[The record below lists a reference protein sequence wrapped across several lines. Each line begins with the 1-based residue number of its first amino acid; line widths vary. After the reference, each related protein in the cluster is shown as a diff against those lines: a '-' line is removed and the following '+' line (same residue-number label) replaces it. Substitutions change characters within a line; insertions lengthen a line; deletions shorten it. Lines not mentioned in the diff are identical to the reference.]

1 MSYQTGNLS
10 WLREHVMKLALAAVA
25 LVLVLMSQ
33 SAPTAHGQEPQP
45 PPDDCWNGALSGD
58 TLHCYILEEAQ
69 KAGEIEVAAM
79 YEAPGGPLYIFLRQD
94 EPIGDRVS
102 SYFKQKAYEFME
114 GIPGY
119 GKCRTSKCDRFTGD
133 QRSNCLDQLMGWPM
147 WRSYHTHLATGLP
160 KSRAYEQILLFVGG
174 SEARRSEPGWAS
186 WRQVWPVVEGGS
198 TDGAEGFDVSDV
210 DVTNFPELDCV
221 KEAPRFSSGVG
232 AGCLAWANHS
242 SAGVA
247 GWRYSYPDGNALYI
261 QVKSAPVDEKAL
273 EALKGQLVPPRL
285 KANYEAGKLKLVIIR
300 VKYDFEELWHWSVIL
315 DRFAVS
321 AGNTVGIASAE
332 IGGNHGGYQK
342 PVVWPLEDL
351 KKVSLSETSEIR
363 EKIVVWALDPQVA
376 AAAMP
381 ELLPRLGIPL
391 DAVGIIAHADRSV
404 EPPVPAGGSSLA
416 SDVPSSIGSTS
427 DAPVKATTDTA
438 QTASIAADEPPT
450 ERRASGSTSRCGPLP
465 VPEAR
470 SP

>member
-1 MSYQTGNLS
+1 ME
-10 WLREHVMKLALAAVA
+10 LR
-25 LVLVLMSQ
+25 
-33 SAPTAHGQEPQP
+33 
-45 PPDDCWNGALSGD
+45 
-58 TLHCYILEEAQ
+58 
-69 KAGEIEVAAM
+69 
-79 YEAPGGPLYIFLRQD
+79 
-94 EPIGDRVS
+94 
-102 SYFKQKAYEFME
+102 
-114 GIPGY
+114 
-119 GKCRTSKCDRFTGD
+119 
-133 QRSNCLDQLMGWPM
+133 
-147 WRSYHTHLATGLP
+147 
-160 KSRAYEQILLFVGG
+160 
-174 SEARRSEPGWAS
+174 
-186 WRQVWPVVEGGS
+186 
-198 TDGAEGFDVSDV
+198 GFDVSDV

-363 EKIVVWALDPQVA
+363 ETIVVWALDPQVA

-381 ELLPRLGIPL
+381 ELLPARPGDHRRPPRGGRPERGPDGRRPRDVQCANRRPVDEESGALQ
-391 DAVGIIAHADRSV
+391 ADVVR
-404 EPPVPAGGSSLA
+404 G
-416 SDVPSSIGSTS
+416 
-427 DAPVKATTDTA
+427 
-438 QTASIAADEPPT
+438 AD
-450 ERRASGSTSRCGPLP
+450 
-465 VPEAR
+465 